1 MVDAVGTEV
10 FPKRWLGPAR
20 YFISHAYADKDAR
33 RLLVAS
39 LPSRRVK
46 PYIFPEIVVT
56 PEQRVSDDL
65 VTEVTRSRGLIFL
78 MGGASAESFWVAFE
92 RRMAL
97 RAGKRVVA
105 FDPVTRT
112 FSRPK
117 LKLVDPPCA
126 FVWNGIG
133 TGDTDVVHAAA
144 KWLMDRRGLD
154 LTAAKGRERTNAG
167 ALDLKDSMYS
177 LNEKMRAGGVIVL
190 FLSVEALED
199 DAFYELRE
207 GEVRSYLTNE
217 GVLKAAVLIVWTR
230 RPDAERL
237 RKALATNWWKP
248 DLAPL
253 KEAIAA
259 SLVEDER
266 RKAVILTEG
275 GRVDWRRVDD
285 LMVRVDYM
293 VFKRDGIG
301 RMIQELSFPD
311 LPHLQE
317 MRGRPVVDRPGML

>member
-10 FPKRWLGPAR
+10 FPKRWLWPAR
-20 YFISHAYADKDAR
+20 YFISHSYSDKDAR
-33 RLLVAS
+33 GVLVTS
-39 LPSRRVK
+39 LPKKRAR
-46 PYIFPEIVVT
+46 PYIFPEIIVT

-65 VTEVTRSRGLIFL
+65 VTQVTRSDGLIYL
-78 MGGASAESFWVAFE
+78 TGGASAESFWVAFE
-92 RRMAL
+92 RRVAL

-105 FDPVTRT
+105 FDPTTRA

-117 LKLVDPPCA
+117 LKLIDPPCA
-126 FVWNGIG
+126 FVWNGFG

-144 KWLMDRRGLD
+144 KWLMDKRGLD

-177 LNEKMRAGGVIVL
+177 LNDKMRAGGALVL

-199 DAFYELRE
+199 DEFYELRE
-207 GEVRSYLTNE
+207 GAVRSYLTNE
-217 GVLKAAVLIVWTR
+217 GILKEGVLIVWTR

-259 SLVEDER
+259 SLVEDDR
-266 RKAVILTEG
+266 RKAIILTEG

-301 RMIQELSFPD
+301 RMIQETPFAEPT
-311 LPHLQE
+311 HREE
-317 MRGRPVVDRPGML
+317 MRGRPVSDRPGML

>member
-1 MVDAVGTEV
+1 MDGQVATTL
-10 FPKRWLGPAR
+10 FPKRRLWPAR

-33 RLLVAS
+33 TVLVAS
-39 LPSRRVK
+39 LPKCARAYV
-46 PYIFPEIVVT
+46 FPEIVVT

-65 VTEVTRSRGLIFL
+65 VAEVSRSYGLIYL
-78 MGGASAESFWVAFE
+78 TGGVSAQSFWVAFE

-97 RAGKRVVA
+97 RAGKPVLA
-105 FDPVTRT
+105 FDPEARA

-126 FVWNGIG
+126 FVWNGFG

-144 KWLMDRRGLD
+144 KWLMDKRGLD
-154 LTAAKGRERTNAG
+154 LTAARARQRTKAG

-177 LNEKMRAGGVIVL
+177 LNNKIRAGGVIVL

-207 GEVRSYLTNE
+207 GEVRSYLTNGGVLKE
-217 GVLKAAVLIVWTR
+217 GVLIAWTR
-230 RPDAERL
+230 RPDKERL

-248 DLAPL
+248 DLSLL

-259 SLVEDER
+259 SLVEDDR
-266 RKAVILTEG
+266 RSAIILTKNE
-275 GRVDWRRVDD
+275 RMDWRRVDD

-301 RMIQELSFPD
+301 RMIQEAPLAE
-311 LPHLQE
+311 LTHRE
-317 MRGRPVVDRPGML
+317 MHSRPVSHQPGML